1 MKGPIPLPIVLL
13 GYGPVAR
20 SYASVLRAR
29 RTEFRGRYGVDP
41 RVVAIRGRE
50 RQILIPDGGEPP
62 DRSRWAAR
70 TPLGELLTAAAP
82 AVVAQA
88 VPSHP
93 AGAAEA
99 LTDGLAALAAGAH
112 LVTATKSPLLTGWS
126 ELHAAA
132 DRYGRDIRI
141 SGATGAALPAG
152 DLARTGLRGFEV
164 DEVGGCVN
172 GTASFVLDRLGEG
185 MTTGA
190 ALAAARDRGIAEAD
204 ATADLSGADAATK
217 IRLLA
222 GLLWGWDVAAC
233 RVDAEPITA
242 GTADRAV
249 LASGR
254 GAVLRQIASARADDP
269 GRVIVALREFS
280 RTAVPFGALTGPEKA
295 VEFRCGEAGDIT
307 ISGGRSSPL
316 GAALAMVKDTLAL
329 PVDPVPGRARTL
341 PVVE

>member
-1 MKGPIPLPIVLL
+1 MPLPIVLL

-20 SYASVLRAR
+20 GYAAVLRAR

-70 TPLGELLTAAAP
+70 TPLGELLAAAAP

-99 LTDGLAALAAGAH
+99 LADGLTSLAARAH

-132 DRYGRDIRI
+132 HRYGRDIRI

-172 GTASFVLDRLGEG
+172 GTASFVLDRLGAG
-185 MTTGA
+185 MTPGA
-190 ALAAARDRGIAEAD
+190 AAARDRGIAEAD

-249 LASGR
+249 RASGR
-254 GAVLRQIASARADDP
+254 GAVLRQIASARAGDP
-269 GRVIVALREFS
+269 GRVLVALREFP

-307 ISGGRSSPL
+307 VSGGRSSPL

-329 PVDPVPGRARTL
+329 PIDLVSGRARTL